1 MEAGKTYQQGEVYDE
16 GEGGGAVH
24 WQLGNAQFQVRWC
37 VCVCVWWWWCVLHAR
52 TCKVEK
58 KRRKKVE
65 RRQKSKKK
73 GRRHLGN
80 WGM

>member
-1 MEAGKTYQQGEVYDE
+1 MLLRMGIHAEAGKMYQQIPGEV
-16 GEGGGAVH
+16 
-24 WQLGNAQFQVRWC
+24 
-37 VCVCVWWWWCVLHAR
+37 VCVWWCVLHAR